1 MKILIVGGG
10 IGGLMTACALS
21 RQGLRDVTVLEQAGT
36 LAPIGAGVQLAANAV
51 RVLRHHGFMEK
62 LDQIGV
68 RGIGTWYK
76 DLRTDELLHK
86 SETGAFGEAHYG
98 APYIF
103 AHRADLQQMLLDA
116 LPAGCLRTGASVV
129 LIENTA
135 SGAAVELA
143 SGERLEADI
152 VIGAD
157 GLNSRVRDF
166 VTPRVAPDFSG
177 VVTWRALIPREKVE
191 ALGLSLEPACHDWM
205 GPDRIVA
212 VYWCAGGRLLNLLA
226 AVPAA
231 EPAPESW
238 ATSDASGLLQES
250 FADAHPKVRALLGAA
265 ASPFVTGIFDRPVLD
280 TFHKGR
286 VVLLGD
292 AAHPFVPYLSNGAAQ
307 AIEDAHVM
315 ATVLARADA
324 GAMSIDEA
332 IPEYEQR
339 RRARVDTVQRM
350 SRESL
355 RTHHLADPASI
366 AERNERYR
374 RAQQSDPQ
382 GATLRMWL
390 WGYDVIA
397 DADRPLQAAAL
408 GKTALERLPV
418 P

>member
-1 MKILIVGGG
+1 MIKINVDENPAISAQLRIQSIPTVYAFFQGKPVDGFQG
-10 IGGLMTACALS
+10 AIPGSQIAQFIDKLVAMSPEPDGGLADAIIAAEAM
-21 RQGLRDVTVLEQAGT
+21 LEE
-36 LAPIGAGVQLAANAV
+36 GAV
-51 RVLRHHGFMEK
+51 
-62 LDQIGV
+62 
-68 RGIGTWYK
+68 
-76 DLRTDELLHK
+76 
-86 SETGAFGEAHYG
+86 
-98 APYIF
+98 
-103 AHRADLQQMLLDA
+103 LDA
-116 LPAGCLRTGASVV
+116 IETFAAILGEEPENPQAYAGLIRAHIAAGELP
-129 LIENTA
+129 
-135 SGAAVELA
+135 
-143 SGERLEADI
+143 
-152 VIGAD
+152 
-157 GLNSRVRDF
+157 
-166 VTPRVAPDFSG
+166 
-177 VVTWRALIPREKVE
+177 RAQ
-191 ALGLSLEPACHDWM
+191 D
-205 GPDRIVA
+205 
-212 VYWCAGGRLLNLLA
+212 LLA

-315 ATVLARADA
+315 ATVLARAGA